1 MSATADWWEEYERKR
16 IAREIFPFPG
26 ATPGETRFKKAALE
40 LIAEGLYPSG
50 RQIYKRLG
58 KSVEGKVN
66 LNGRECRWL
75 NETREAFGIEPYVG
89 YTARRYRDDWNEYVN
104 GGHGGPKYP
113 YKLRRGP
120 RGTLVVCEE
129 YIDNRVAEQ
138 KALEHQIDND
148 RYGVNA

>member
-58 KSVEGKVN
+58 KSVAGKVN

-89 YTARRYRDDWNEYVN
+89 YTARRYRADWEQWL
-104 GGHGGPKYP
+104 GGRYGGPEYP
-113 YKLRRGP
+113 YRLRRGP
-120 RGTLVVCEE
+120 KGRLVVVEE
-129 YIDNRVAEQ
+129 AIENKLAALKARQRGRVVE
-138 KALEHQIDND
+138 L
-148 RYGVNA
+148 